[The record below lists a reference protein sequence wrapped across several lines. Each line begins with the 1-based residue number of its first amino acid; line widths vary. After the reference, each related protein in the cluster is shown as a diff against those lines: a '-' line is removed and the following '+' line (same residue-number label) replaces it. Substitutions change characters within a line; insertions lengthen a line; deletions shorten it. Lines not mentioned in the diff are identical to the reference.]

1 MNKILDI
8 TVGFNLLFI
17 SNPEQ
22 TFSCFSKT
30 YKIFFSLTQRGV
42 VNNYH
47 QTFCFYSFS
56 ISNLMLNKPCTFEWL
71 SFDNGHKLVFFF
83 ELAEL
88 FKLATLLPDSPR
100 KRVSAVGTNGSLA
113 YFFFF
118 FFDSAVGSHVLYGA
132 AFPDSEQIFI

>member
-1 MNKILDI
+1 
-8 TVGFNLLFI
+8 
-17 SNPEQ
+17 
-22 TFSCFSKT
+22 
-30 YKIFFSLTQRGV
+30 
-42 VNNYH
+42 
-47 QTFCFYSFS
+47 
-56 ISNLMLNKPCTFEWL
+56 MLNKPCTFEWL
-71 SFDNGHKLVFFF
+71 SFDNGHKLVFF

-118 FFDSAVGSHVLYGA
+118 FDSALGSHVLYGA